1 MAMWTGAREKTIA
14 KLHATGRAFLS
25 KRTIVLLSKQ
35 TFCDPPQ
42 NLANP
47 GGALLPHLEST

>member
-47 GGALLPHLEST
+47 GGALLSHLEST